1 MTAPATE
8 ETTSRRGLIV
18 GLLAGIPVMAYGVR
32 GVFVD
37 SRLTEP
43 AELARWALGAAVIND
58 LLVIP
63 LAAVV
68 GIGSRR
74 VVPAFAWP
82 AVRWAAFTSAVL
94 GLISWPFVRG
104 YGQDPLTPS
113 LLPRDYTAGVLA
125 AVAVVWALAGI
136 WIAISYRRRSPG
148 GHLETTVTRRRP

>member
-1 MTAPATE
+1 
-8 ETTSRRGLIV
+8 
-18 GLLAGIPVMAYGVR
+18 MAYGAR

-37 SRLTEP
+37 ARFTEP
-43 AELARWALGAAVIND
+43 AELVRWALGAAVIND

-68 GIGSRR
+68 GIGLRR
-74 VVPAFAWP
+74 VVPTVAWP

-104 YGQDPLTPS
+104 YGQDPLIPS

-125 AVAVVWALAGI
+125 AVGVVWALAGI
-136 WIAISYRRRSPG
+136 WIAVSYRRRSPG
-148 GHLETTVTRRRP
+148 VTSTRR

>member
-18 GLLAGIPVMAYGVR
+18 GLLAGVPVMAYGVR

-37 SRLTEP
+37 ARLTEP
-43 AELARWALGAAVIND
+43 AELVRWALGAALVND

-63 LAAVV
+63 VAAVV
-68 GIGSRR
+68 GVGMKR

-82 AVRWAAFTSAVL
+82 AVRWALFTSAVL
-94 GLISWPFVRG
+94 FLISWPFVRG

-113 LLPRDYTAGVLA
+113 LLPRDYTEGVLA
-125 AVAVVWALAGI
+125 AVAVVWALAGL
-136 WIAISYRRRSPG
+136 WIVVSRRHRSA
-148 GHLETTVTRRRP
+148 